1 MIFDRFPI
9 ILLNCGL
16 TQTIIYLSTI
26 PQVSSVYNIVLSI
39 MAKGAQTG
47 KATIKPH
54 SLQLGQ
60 LLSFVPRVFVLSF
73 VFLTI

>member
-1 MIFDRFPI
+1 MIFDRFLI
-9 ILLNCGL
+9 ILLSCGL

-47 KATIKPH
+47 KVTIKPH

-60 LLSFVPRVFVLSF
+60 LFFFVPRVFVLSF